1 MHNLITSWNI
11 GVWKILSENLI
22 GLEYLRN
29 KQTNKQTE
37 FSRVWG
43 YVTGNRELQQKL
55 LFKTVPIIEMDETH
69 ETLLL
74 DFFSPEH
81 GQK

>member
-1 MHNLITSWNI
+1 MKYWSLENPI
-11 GVWKILSENLI
+11 GKSDWSRVFK
-22 GLEYLRN
+22 

-43 YVTGNRELQQKL
+43 YVTGNQELQQKL